1 MKQKKTMWFE
11 VSENETIDEC
21 LKRMEREGYHVVGK
35 KEEPIFSEIDG
46 EIVPTRQLIKFKG
59 TLI

>member
-11 VSENETIDEC
+11 VAGNETIDEC
-21 LKRMEREGYHVVGK
+21 LKRMEREGYQVVGK
-35 KEEPIFSEIDG
+35 KEEPIFSNING
-46 EIVPTRQLIKFKG
+46 EIVPVRQLIKFKG

>member
-11 VSENETIDEC
+11 VAENETIDEC
-21 LKRMEREGYHVVGK
+21 LKRIEREGYQVVGK

-46 EIVPTRQLIKFKG
+46 KIVPARQLIKFKG

>member
-11 VSENETIDEC
+11 VAENETIDEC
-21 LKRMEREGYHVVGK
+21 LKRIEREGYQVVGK

-46 EIVPTRQLIKFKG
+46 KIVPVRQLIKFKG

>member
-1 MKQKKTMWFE
+1 MKLKKTIWFE
-11 VSENETIDEC
+11 VAENETIDEC
-21 LKRMEREGYHVVGK
+21 LKRIEREGYQVVGK

-46 EIVPTRQLIKFKG
+46 KIVPVRQLIKFKG

>member
-1 MKQKKTMWFE
+1 MKQKKTIWFE
-11 VSENETIDEC
+11 VAENETIDEC
-21 LKRMEREGYHVVGK
+21 LKRIEREGYQVVGK

-46 EIVPTRQLIKFKG
+46 KIVPVRQLIKFKG

>member
-1 MKQKKTMWFE
+1 MWFE
-11 VSENETIDEC
+11 VAENETIDEC
-21 LKRMEREGYHVVGK
+21 LKRIEREGYQVVGK

-46 EIVPTRQLIKFKG
+46 KIVPVRQLIKFKG